1 LTNSLEPENTKRQL
15 RHGVRVFQNRDF
27 RYFWGTR
34 VLGYL
39 AVEMMVTTVGWQVY
53 RITGRELD
61 LGLVGLAQ
69 FAPFAMLFLVSG
81 VVADRLPR
89 MYIIRAC
96 IAVQTICA
104 LGLFLLTITGDD
116 NFIYILLLLL
126 VFGTSRAFQG
136 PAQQAIL
143 PNLVSKSDLPNA
155 IAWSA
160 SGFQMARVIGPT
172 ISGVL
177 IVIGVQFNQDE
188 TWVYSVVGLFFV
200 VASWMA
206 WNVRASSQIVS
217 RDPITLTNLFA
228 GLKFIRSRKV
238 ILGAISLDLF
248 AVLFG
253 GALALL
259 PVYAKDILN
268 VGAEGFGLL
277 RSAFTLGALFGAL
290 YLTQRPIKYRA
301 GIKLLIAVA
310 GFGTGAIVFGLSN
323 IFWLSLLALL
333 VMGLCDSVSVFVRQN
348 MVQIITPDSMR
359 GRVSAVSSVF
369 TGASNELGEF
379 ESGITA
385 HWWGTVP
392 AVVFGGAVTVFVALS
407 FAYIFPQLRQVNSLD
422 SDDLVRRYRD
432 PPVVTKN

>member
-1 LTNSLEPENTKRQL
+1 M
-15 RHGVRVFQNRDF
+15 RHGMRVFQNRDF

-34 VLGYL
+34 VLGFL
-39 AVEMMVTTVGWQVY
+39 AIEMMVTTVGWQVY

-69 FAPFAMLFLVSG
+69 FAPFAILFLVSG

-104 LGLFLLTITGDD
+104 FGLFLLTITGDD
-116 NFIYILLLLL
+116 HFIYILLLLL

-172 ISGVL
+172 ISGIL

-188 TWVYSVVGLFFV
+188 TWVYSVVFLLFLL
-200 VASWMA
+200 ASWMA

-217 RDPITLTNLFA
+217 RDPITLANLFA
-228 GLKFIRSRKV
+228 GLKFIKSRKV

-290 YLTQRPIKYRA
+290 YLTQRPIRYRA
-301 GIKLLIAVA
+301 GLKLLIAVA

-323 IFWLSLLALL
+323 IFWLSLFALL

-392 AVVFGGAVTVFVALS
+392 AVVFGGAVTVLVALS

-422 SDDLVRRYRD
+422 SDDLVRKYRD
-432 PPVVTKN
+432 PPTVSNN

>member
-1 LTNSLEPENTKRQL
+1 M
-15 RHGVRVFQNRDF
+15 RHGMRVFQNRDF

-34 VLGYL
+34 VLGFL
-39 AVEMMVTTVGWQVY
+39 AIEMMVTTVGWQVY

-69 FAPFAMLFLVSG
+69 FAPFAILFLVSG

-104 LGLFLLTITGDD
+104 FGLFLLTITGDD
-116 NFIYILLLLL
+116 HFIYILLLLL

-172 ISGVL
+172 ISGIL

-188 TWVYSVVGLFFV
+188 TWVYSVVFLLFLL
-200 VASWMA
+200 ASWMA

-217 RDPITLTNLFA
+217 RDPITLANLFA
-228 GLKFIRSRKV
+228 GLKFIKSRKV

-290 YLTQRPIKYRA
+290 YLTQRPIRYRA
-301 GIKLLIAVA
+301 GLKLLIAVA

-323 IFWLSLLALL
+323 IFWLSLFALL

-392 AVVFGGAVTVFVALS
+392 AVVFGGAVTVLVALS

-422 SDDLVRRYRD
+422 SDDLVRKYRD
-432 PPVVTKN
+432 PPVVSNN

>member
-1 LTNSLEPENTKRQL
+1 M
-15 RHGVRVFQNRDF
+15 RVFQNRDF

-61 LGLVGLAQ
+61 LGLIGLAQ

-81 VVADRLPR
+81 VAADRLPR
-89 MYIIRAC
+89 MHIIRAC
-96 IAVQTICA
+96 IAIQTICA
-104 LGLFLLTITGDD
+104 LGLFLLTITGDK
-116 NFIYILLLLL
+116 NFTLILLLLV

-160 SGFQMARVIGPT
+160 SGFQMARVVGPT

-177 IVIGVQFNQDE
+177 IVIGVKLNQDE
-188 TWVYSVVGLFFV
+188 TWVYSVVGLLFMA
-200 VASWMA
+200 ASWMA
-206 WNVRASSQIVS
+206 WNVHTSSQIVS
-217 RDPITLTNLFA
+217 RDPITLANLFA
-228 GLKFIRSRKV
+228 GLKFIKSRKV

-310 GFGTGAIVFGLSN
+310 GFGTGAIVFGISN
-323 IFWLSLLALL
+323 IFWLSLFALL

-392 AVVFGGAVTVFVALS
+392 AVVFGGGITVLVALS

-432 PPVVTKN
+432 PPAVSKK

>member
-1 LTNSLEPENTKRQL
+1 M
-15 RHGVRVFQNRDF
+15 RHGMRVFQNRDF

-34 VLGYL
+34 VLGFL
-39 AVEMMVTTVGWQVY
+39 AIEMMVTTVGWQVY

-69 FAPFAMLFLVSG
+69 FAPFAILFLVSG

-104 LGLFLLTITGDD
+104 FGLFLLTITGDD
-116 NFIYILLLLL
+116 HFIYILLLLL

-172 ISGVL
+172 ISGIL

-188 TWVYSVVGLFFV
+188 TWVYSVVFLLFLL
-200 VASWMA
+200 ASWMA

-217 RDPITLTNLFA
+217 RDPITLANLFA
-228 GLKFIRSRKV
+228 GLKFIKSRKV

-290 YLTQRPIKYRA
+290 YLTQRPIRYRA
-301 GIKLLIAVA
+301 GLKLLIAVA

-323 IFWLSLLALL
+323 IFWLSLFALL

-392 AVVFGGAVTVFVALS
+392 AVVFGGAVTVLVALS

-422 SDDLVRRYRD
+422 SDDLVRKYRD
-432 PPVVTKN
+432 PPAVSNN

>member
-1 LTNSLEPENTKRQL
+1 M
-15 RHGVRVFQNRDF
+15 RHGMRVFQNRDF

-34 VLGYL
+34 VLGFL
-39 AVEMMVTTVGWQVY
+39 AIEMMVTTVGWQVY

-69 FAPFAMLFLVSG
+69 FAPFAILFLVSG

-104 LGLFLLTITGDD
+104 FGLFLLTITGDD
-116 NFIYILLLLL
+116 HFIYILLLLL

-172 ISGVL
+172 ISGIL

-188 TWVYSVVGLFFV
+188 TWVYSVVFLLFLL
-200 VASWMA
+200 ASWMA

-217 RDPITLTNLFA
+217 RDPITLANLFA
-228 GLKFIRSRKV
+228 GLKFIKSRKV

-301 GIKLLIAVA
+301 GLKLLIAVA

-323 IFWLSLLALL
+323 IFWLSLFALL

-392 AVVFGGAVTVFVALS
+392 AVVFGGAVTVLVALS

-422 SDDLVRRYRD
+422 SDDLVRKYRD
-432 PPVVTKN
+432 PPAVSNN

>member
-1 LTNSLEPENTKRQL
+1 
-15 RHGVRVFQNRDF
+15 
-27 RYFWGTR
+27 
-34 VLGYL
+34 
-39 AVEMMVTTVGWQVY
+39 MMVTTVGWQVY

-61 LGLVGLAQ
+61 LGLIGLAQ

-81 VVADRLPR
+81 VAADRLPR
-89 MYIIRAC
+89 MHIIRAC

-104 LGLFLLTITGDD
+104 LGLFLLTITGDK
-116 NFIYILLLLL
+116 NFTLILLLLV

-160 SGFQMARVIGPT
+160 SGFQMARVVGPT

-177 IVIGVQFNQDE
+177 IVIGVKLNQDE
-188 TWVYSVVGLFFV
+188 TWVYSVVGLLFMA
-200 VASWMA
+200 ASWMA
-206 WNVRASSQIVS
+206 WNVHTSSQIVS
-217 RDPITLTNLFA
+217 RDPITLANLFA
-228 GLKFIRSRKV
+228 GLKFIKSRKV

-310 GFGTGAIVFGLSN
+310 GFGTGAIVFGISN
-323 IFWLSLLALL
+323 IFWLSLFALL

-392 AVVFGGAVTVFVALS
+392 AVVFGGGITVLVALS

-432 PPVVTKN
+432 PPAVSKK

>member
-1 LTNSLEPENTKRQL
+1 M
-15 RHGVRVFQNRDF
+15 RHGMRVFQNRDF

-34 VLGYL
+34 VLGFL
-39 AVEMMVTTVGWQVY
+39 AIEMMVTTVGWQVY

-69 FAPFAMLFLVSG
+69 FAPFAILFLVSG

-104 LGLFLLTITGDD
+104 FGLFLLTITGDD
-116 NFIYILLLLL
+116 HFIYILLLLL

-172 ISGVL
+172 ISGIL

-188 TWVYSVVGLFFV
+188 TWVYSVVFLLFLL
-200 VASWMA
+200 ASWMA

-217 RDPITLTNLFA
+217 RDPITLANLFA
-228 GLKFIRSRKV
+228 GLKFIKSRKV

-301 GIKLLIAVA
+301 GLKLLIAVA

-323 IFWLSLLALL
+323 IFWLSLFALL

-392 AVVFGGAVTVFVALS
+392 AVVFGGAVTVLVALS

-422 SDDLVRRYRD
+422 SDDLVRKYRD
-432 PPVVTKN
+432 PPVVSNN

>member
-1 LTNSLEPENTKRQL
+1 M
-15 RHGVRVFQNRDF
+15 RVFQNRDF

-61 LGLVGLAQ
+61 LGLIGLAQ

-81 VVADRLPR
+81 VAADRLPR
-89 MYIIRAC
+89 MHIIRAC

-104 LGLFLLTITGDD
+104 LGLFLLTITGDK
-116 NFIYILLLLL
+116 NFTLILLLLV

-160 SGFQMARVIGPT
+160 SGFQMARVVGPT

-177 IVIGVQFNQDE
+177 IVIGVKLNQDE
-188 TWVYSVVGLFFV
+188 TWVYSVVGLLFMA
-200 VASWMA
+200 ASWMA
-206 WNVRASSQIVS
+206 WNVHTSSQIVS
-217 RDPITLTNLFA
+217 RDPITLANLFA
-228 GLKFIRSRKV
+228 GLKFIKSRKV

-310 GFGTGAIVFGLSN
+310 GFGIGAIVFGISN
-323 IFWLSLLALL
+323 IFWLSLFALL

-392 AVVFGGAVTVFVALS
+392 AVVFGGGITVLVALS

-432 PPVVTKN
+432 PPAVSKK